1 MSNKS
6 RAAAIDDYVARVVAD
21 FPPLTNEQRD
31 KLTVILRREQ
41 GIPVAPPRPS
51 PEVIEPHAALD
62 HDDQLDGERSR
73 TRDNLTAAIH
83 LEQRRA
89 RRTA

>member
-1 MSNKS
+1 MTAYLPGPPDLDGQPGPCYCGHGADYHHGGNPLGYCLWCDDCGQYAEH
-6 RAAAIDDYVARVVAD
+6 AAVQA
-21 FPPLTNEQRD
+21 T
-31 KLTVILRREQ
+31 
-41 GIPVAPPRPS
+41 
-51 PEVIEPHAALD
+51 HAALD